1 MRYSLGIVNVRV
13 VVAQPVC
20 AGTRPKLTKREH
32 DVLRIAAEQRRE
44 MDKDFYADVSQS
56 EGTGPAELK

>member
-1 MRYSLGIVNVRV
+1 MNVRV
-13 VVAQPVC
+13 VVAQLVC

-32 DVLRIAAEQRRE
+32 NVLRSAAEQHRE
-44 MDKDFYADVSQS
+44 TDKDFYADVSQS